1 MEQSNEIWK
10 PVTIA
15 PYSAYYEVSS
25 HGRVRSLDREIIDR
39 NGRTVRRRGR
49 VLSTSADACGYPR
62 VGLNRGA
69 KGNTRKV
76 HSLVALAF
84 LPDPPGE
91 VSASGD
97 GWSVNHIDGVKTN
110 NRVENL
116 EYVTKSGNI
125 RHAWE
130 NKLLSHSGMKNSQA
144 TLTDQ
149 DIRDIRAAYAGGEP
163 QSSLRARYGK
173 SSSTISYIVRRI
185 TWTDVM

>member
-1 MEQSNEIWK
+1 MDQSNELWK
-10 PVTIA
+10 PVVG
-15 PYSAYYEVSS
+15 YEGYYEASS
-25 HGRVRSLDREIIDR
+25 GGRIRSLDRIVVRSVGNFHREGALLNPSLNAYGYLR
-39 NGRTVRRRGR
+39 VALSVGGVGRTR
-49 VLSTSADACGYPR
+49 T
-62 VGLNRGA
+62 
-69 KGNTRKV
+69 V
-76 HSLVALAF
+76 HSLIAQAF
-84 LPDPPGE
+84 LPNPPGE
-91 VSASGD
+91 VSAKSD
-97 GWSVNHIDGVKTN
+97 GWSINHIDGIKTN

-185 TWTDVM
+185 TWTHVA